1 MERYYDIVAG
11 NTLLGALYAYPTLF
25 DTQEAQA
32 LSEGDFSD
40 PIAKVAYGI
49 MYNLFAIGHTKFT
62 TGVVE
67 SYIQGKPSIYN
78 FYNTEIQIG
87 EETYKQGEYYFSKLH
102 EVGDATMFAPSFDKV
117 KKMTLLRNLERN
129 GVSVKEF
136 YDWDAKNEKVVEFQN
151 TWLDKVSVKEIADQV
166 SDKISILMSSASSGA
181 DRISAHAGDG
191 LKNLVESFED
201 SPDFGSPF
209 PIPSLNTVTRGARLG
224 KFYLRSAPTGGGKSR
239 LMMADACHMAFD
251 QIYDQKKRT
260 WIPNGIKEGA
270 LFISTELDIE
280 ELQTLALSYITGIN
294 EDTILDGKLNKDDK
308 EIVAKGIELIEN
320 SPLYFEVIPDFS
332 IQEIEAAIRVYYR
345 EKDCKFFFFDYIH
358 TSMKFLAEISSIANG
373 MKLREDQIL
382 FMLST
387 SLKNLAN
394 NLHVFIES
402 GTQVSGNW
410 MEEELNQ
417 NLLRGS
423 KAVADRLDVG
433 MISTKVRPI
442 DEAAVEEFVLK
453 GYEKPN
459 YIISFYKV
467 RRGKYAGTK
476 LWCNAD
482 LGTCRVK
489 GLFLTDSNNIL
500 IPIDETT
507 INVKKQAEKEIAY
520 RDKKEGAN
528 KFKNSAF

>member
-1 MERYYDIVAG
+1 
-11 NTLLGALYAYPTLF
+11 
-25 DTQEAQA
+25 
-32 LSEGDFSD
+32 
-40 PIAKVAYGI
+40 
-49 MYNLFAIGHTKFT
+49 
-62 TGVVE
+62 
-67 SYIQGKPSIYN
+67 
-78 FYNTEIQIG
+78 
-87 EETYKQGEYYFSKLH
+87 
-102 EVGDATMFAPSFDKV
+102 
-117 KKMTLLRNLERN
+117 
-129 GVSVKEF
+129 
-136 YDWDAKNEKVVEFQN
+136 
-151 TWLDKVSVKEIADQV
+151 
-166 SDKISILMSSASSGA
+166 
-181 DRISAHAGDG
+181 
-191 LKNLVESFED
+191 
-201 SPDFGSPF
+201 
-209 PIPSLNTVTRGARLG
+209 
-224 KFYLRSAPTGGGKSR
+224 
-239 LMMADACHMAFD
+239 MMADACHMAFD
-251 QIYDQKKRT
+251 QISDQKKRT

-423 KAVADRLDVG
+423 KAVAD
-433 MISTKVRPI
+433 
-442 DEAAVEEFVLK
+442 
-453 GYEKPN
+453 
-459 YIISFYKV
+459 
-467 RRGKYAGTK
+467 
-476 LWCNAD
+476 
-482 LGTCRVK
+482 
-489 GLFLTDSNNIL
+489 
-500 IPIDETT
+500 
-507 INVKKQAEKEIAY
+507 
-520 RDKKEGAN
+520 
-528 KFKNSAF
+528 